1 MSSESTSQPQKLT
14 LLIDADLFLYQ
25 AAAAAEDE
33 IDWGDDV
40 WSLATDL
47 TEAKQIFT
55 DKLSQIHD
63 RLETKEQ
70 ILCFSDRENFRRD
83 VDPSYKSNRKKTRK
97 PVGHKALIDWAKST
111 YKHYWKPRLEADD
124 CMGIMATSPG
134 ANTIIVSDDKDM
146 KTIPGRLYRPM
157 ADEMLTIS
165 FEDAQRNFYTQVL
178 TGDTTDG
185 YKGIPGI
192 GPKKAETI
200 LGSRPDWGIVIHAYQ
215 KAGMTETDAKS
226 QARLARILRWSEWDA
241 SEGTLKLWEPEHD
254 RQAS

>member
-1 MSSESTSQPQKLT
+1 
-14 LLIDADLFLYQ
+14 
-25 AAAAAEDE
+25 
-33 IDWGDDV
+33 
-40 WSLATDL
+40 
-47 TEAKQIFT
+47 
-55 DKLSQIHD
+55 
-63 RLETKEQ
+63 
-70 ILCFSDRENFRRD
+70 
-83 VDPSYKSNRKKTRK
+83 
-97 PVGHKALIDWAKST
+97 
-111 YKHYWKPRLEADD
+111 
-124 CMGIMATSPG
+124 
-134 ANTIIVSDDKDM
+134 
-146 KTIPGRLYRPM
+146 
-157 ADEMLTIS
+157 MLTIS

-192 GPKKAETI
+192 GPKKAEAI